1 MVQVAQTH
9 SDFRMV
15 ISESHSTSQPVEC
28 STPFARLERTI
39 LMPATLYPMPTGID
53 RPELT
58 TRDVMASA
66 LGSLIDP
73 FLVVSLFDMRGPLFP
88 PHPHAGFSVATY
100 IFPESEI
107 GFWNQDTLGN
117 RNLIPPGA
125 MHLTVAGAGVMH
137 EETVTRSGRSAL
149 GLQIW
154 IDHAD
159 SDREVAPAALH
170 LAAGDVPTV
179 TQDGVTRRVLL
190 GASRGGASPVQ
201 APLSARLIDVNLAAG
216 ATLDESMA
224 AGETAFAVIRQG
236 EVQTDAGPAGPATA
250 VFANDGALRMT
261 ALVPSRLTIFAG
273 PPLRHAHIPAGPFV
287 ASTEAQLRS
296 FRARFAAGGMGRL
309 TAFDQTALDCA
320 FDRLGTNAPI
330 R

>member
-1 MVQVAQTH
+1 VF
-9 SDFRMV
+9 DF
-15 ISESHSTSQPVEC
+15 ELYQPID
-28 STPFARLERTI
+28 RT
-39 LMPATLYPMPTGID
+39 AYFFRTLGENIVMAAFLFPMPTGID

-58 TRDVMASA
+58 TRDLMAA
-66 LGSLIDP
+66 RLGDRIDP
-73 FLVVSLFDMRGPLFP
+73 FLVVSLFDMRGPMFP

-159 SDREVAPAALH
+159 ADREVTPTALH
-170 LAAGDVPTV
+170 LAADGVPTA

-190 GASRGGASPVQ
+190 GASGGLTSPLR
-201 APLSARLIDVNLAAG
+201 APISVRLIDVDLVEGAVLEEPLAPG
-216 ATLDESMA
+216 ES
-224 AGETAFAVIRQG
+224 GFGVIRQG
-236 EVQTDAGPAGPATA
+236 RVNTDGGSAGPATA
-250 VFANDGALRMT
+250 VFAGGSLLRMT
-261 ALVPSRLTIFAG
+261 AATACRLTIFAG
-273 PPLRHAHIPAGPFV
+273 QPLRHMHVPAGPFV
-287 ASTEAQLRS
+287 ASTDVQAHA
-296 FRARFAAGGMGRL
+296 FRTRFAVGGMGRL
-309 TAFDQTALDCA
+309 TAFDQSALDRD
-320 FDRLGTNAPI
+320 FDRSITANGH
-330 R
+330 